1 MTIIT
6 SDEWEEVKD
15 IKELA
20 KIQTVEEML
29 PKPHLDNQIAL
40 WGNAYIWEDHYKI
53 IEECLR
59 LDCTVEEACMTA
71 GISVQSYYKHRDK
84 YPEFARRMELAKQF
98 PKMMARAAVQRRIRQ
113 WDSKTALRYLELRD
127 KKRYN
132 ADPNIKEWW
141 EEETEDNAQVVQFI
155 SVPSEEWNEKNSQ
168 TSTKQKSAW
177 ASSASS
183 WERQTPRE
191 NEEQALKNLDLLN
204 FSNG

>member
-1 MTIIT
+1 MTII
-6 SDEWEEVKD
+6 DAEEWQEVND

-20 KIQTVEEML
+20 KIKTVEEML
-29 PKPHLDNQIAL
+29 PTPSETML
-40 WGNAYIWEDHYKI
+40 WNNAFIWEDHYKI

-71 GISVQSYYKHRDK
+71 WISTQSYYKHRDK

-127 KKRYN
+127 KKRYTT
-132 ADPNIKEWW
+132 DPNIKE
-141 EEETEDNAQVVQFI
+141 EEDEIVENASIVQFI
-155 SVPSEEWNEKNSQ
+155 SVPSEEWNEKSSQ
-168 TSTKQKSAW
+168 TSTEPKSAW
-177 ASSASS
+177 VSSASS

-191 NEEQALKNLDLLN
+191 NEEQALRNLDSLN